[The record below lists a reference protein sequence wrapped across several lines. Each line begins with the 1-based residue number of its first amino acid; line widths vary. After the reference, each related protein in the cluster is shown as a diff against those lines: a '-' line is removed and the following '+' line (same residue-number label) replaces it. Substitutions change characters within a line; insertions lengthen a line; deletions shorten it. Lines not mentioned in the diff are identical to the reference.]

1 MGWKFPINPP
11 QDGDDEALSPSTNS
25 RSLLG
30 ADPVTGA
37 TRRIMVSSG
46 GLLQVGVGA
55 NNALPAGVDTLAT
68 GSQSSIAANLLTTIV
83 TYTAPADKAITKIS
97 VSGTE
102 YAKFQLFKNTALID
116 TKRTGPDRST
126 EFVFINPLNMNSGD
140 ILDVKVTHFV
150 TTNTIDAEASIYG
163 A

>member
-1 MGWKFPINPP
+1 MGWKFPITPP
-11 QDGDDEALSPSTNS
+11 QDGDDESVSPGSS
-25 RSLLG
+25 GRSILG
-30 ADPVTGA
+30 TDPVTGA
-37 TRRIMVSSG
+37 TRRIMVSG
-46 GLLQVGVGA
+46 GMLQVGVGA

-83 TYTAPADKAITKIS
+83 TYTAPADKVITKIS

-116 TKRTGPDRST
+116 TKRTGPDRSI
-126 EFVFINPLNMNSGD
+126 EFVFINPLIMNSGD